1 MNFNLFLDEELRNK
15 YYVVKLLEL
24 KQNTFFSQGQLMELL
39 GISKYKLERYFVQIV
54 EESTIL
60 NLKIDI
66 SVEPSGEMHISGLDN
81 LATKKFR
88 LYYLQESKQYQLLIE
103 LLTAKNH
110 NSESIAN
117 KLFLSRASF
126 YNELKVLKENLKDFN
141 LKIKNLKIIGN
152 EVLVRSFFF
161 SLFTEFYSG
170 LGMPFSTN
178 VKHKITEFKQLF
190 LVNEGIFPTR
200 VQEYRLDIFLGISF
214 LRIEK
219 KEALTQPILE
229 LSDIEIYPYAKF
241 YAESLNKNVLAQ
253 KSEIQHFYFFCYTE
267 NLINEIAEWNVNLNI
282 DKEVEKITNN
292 FLLEFESFV
301 NVDEEHKQMIR
312 KELCRINR
320 KWLYFHFQESTFIF
334 DSQKSYFQEVYFR
347 CDSLIRSF
355 LKKTTLNEYFKS
367 EEEQVKIYY
376 DYLFLVTT
384 VIPIHFLE
392 EAIYVCVDF
401 SHGKFYNEFIQSS
414 IESFRNL
421 NIVFEHKVT
430 NHTQIY
436 ISDFILENLTC
447 QQVVWKNPPGPN
459 EWKKFGNLVVGL
471 KGGEV

>member
-1 MNFNLFLDEELRNK
+1 MNFNIFLDEELRNK

-24 KQNTFFSQGQLMELL
+24 KQNTFLSQGQLMELL
-39 GISKYKLERYFVQIV
+39 GISKYKLDRYFTEII

-66 SVEPSGEMHISGLDN
+66 SVEPSGEMHINGLDN
-81 LATKKFR
+81 LITKKFR
-88 LYYLQESKQYQLLIE
+88 LYYLEESKQYQLLFE
-103 LLTAKNH
+103 LLTGSNH
-110 NSESIAN
+110 NAEFIAN

-152 EVLVRSFFF
+152 EVWVRSFFF

-170 LGMPFSTN
+170 LGMPFSSN
-178 VKHKITEFKQLF
+178 VKRRITEFKQLF

-219 KEALTQPILE
+219 KEVLTQPILE

-241 YAESLNKNVLAQ
+241 YAEFLNKNVLAQ
-253 KSEIQHFYFFCYTE
+253 KSEIQHLYFFCYTE
-267 NLINEIAEWNVNLNI
+267 NLINEVTEWNVNLDV
-282 DKEVEKITNN
+282 DKDVEKITNN
-292 FLLEFESFV
+292 FLGDFEAFV
-301 NVDEEHKQMIR
+301 NVEEEYNQLIR
-312 KELCRINR
+312 KELYRINR
-320 KWLYFHFQESTFIF
+320 KWLYFHYQESTFIF

-347 CDSLIRSF
+347 CDSLVRSF
-355 LKKTTLNEYFKS
+355 LNKISINEYFKA
-367 EEEQVKIYY
+367 EEEQMKIYY
-376 DYLFLVTT
+376 DYLFLITT

-392 EAIYVCVDF
+392 EVIYVCVDF
-401 SHGKFYNEFIQSS
+401 SHGKFYNEFIQNS

-436 ISDFILENLTC
+436 ISDFILENLNC
-447 QQVVWKNPPGPN
+447 HQVVWKNPPGPN
-459 EWKKFGNLVVGL
+459 EWKKFGDLVVSL